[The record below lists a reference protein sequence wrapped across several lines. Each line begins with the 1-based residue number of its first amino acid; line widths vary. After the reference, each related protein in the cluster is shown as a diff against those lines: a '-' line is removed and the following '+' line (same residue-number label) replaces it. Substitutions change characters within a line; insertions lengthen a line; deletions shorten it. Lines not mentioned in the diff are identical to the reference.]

1 MEFGGVSIFL
11 LGNTL
16 NATDACFHAKNR
28 LCMWN
33 LRGCPMALLSIIL
46 SYVNRIYSLSSIWP
60 LICWSD
66 MQPVGD
72 DVAMFPYLWCYN
84 VLANLI
90 VCRYSLKGWVMRT
103 CTKCWSMLLP
113 QTFVGAFGSLLYSK
127 HGLNHFPFG
136 CYYSCCNLLHF
147 LLTTNKYILVHV
159 HHSIYS
165 REMIASHFGESGA
178 AHCNGMCDICQR
190 QIHYPALEY
199 INIDVS
205 AYAAS
210 IVTLAK
216 DAMNLE
222 RPITLLQIG
231 ACNLCMWCDW
241 LT

>member
-1 MEFGGVSIFL
+1 MQKTVYACGICVSVPWLYCPSFYHMWTEF
-11 LGNTL
+11 
-16 NATDACFHAKNR
+16 
-28 LCMWN
+28 
-33 LRGCPMALLSIIL
+33 IL
-46 SYVNRIYSLSSIWP
+46 SLPSDHWSAGVICNQSVMMLLCFLIYDVTMFLQTSLCAG
-60 LICWSD
+60 L
-66 MQPVGD
+66 Q
-72 DVAMFPYLWCYN
+72 
-84 VLANLI
+84 
-90 VCRYSLKGWVMRT
+90 GWVMRT